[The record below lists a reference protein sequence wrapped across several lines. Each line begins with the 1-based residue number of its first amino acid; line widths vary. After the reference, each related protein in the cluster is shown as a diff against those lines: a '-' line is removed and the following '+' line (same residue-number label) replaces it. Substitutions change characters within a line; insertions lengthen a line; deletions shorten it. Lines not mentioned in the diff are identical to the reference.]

1 MNLVSNARDALVESR
16 CEPPGHILVA
26 CREDDDAVVY
36 VVEDDGPGVPSA
48 VRGQIFD
55 PFFTTKE
62 VGDGT
67 GLGLS
72 VSYGI
77 VSEHGGSLVHED
89 TAHGGARFV
98 VRLPRAET
106 AGR

>member
-1 MNLVSNARDALVESR
+1 
-16 CEPPGHILVA
+16 VA
-26 CREDDDAVVY
+26 CREDHDAVVY
-36 VVEDDGPGVPSA
+36 VVEDDGPGVPGEI
-48 VRGQIFD
+48 RGQIFD

-77 VSEHGGSLVHED
+77 VNEHGGSLFHE
-89 TAHGGARFV
+89 APAGGGARFV
-98 VRLPRAET
+98 LRLPRDDT